1 MSYFLLVYDR
11 NAGQLRELK
20 RFEDADRETALAE
33 RFARERDSEGR
44 DDLEIVLLG
53 APSEE
58 VLRRTHSHY
67 FKTASEQLSSI

>member
-11 NAGQLRELK
+11 KAGQLRELVE
-20 RFEDADRETALAE
+20 FDDDDRETALAE

-44 DDLEIVLLG
+44 QDLEIVLLG

-58 VLRRTHSHY
+58 SLRRTHSRY
-67 FKTASEQLSSI
+67 FKSAREQLSSI